1 MNFSIFSFFQIICL
15 FRTAISGI
23 REEDLENAEDFEKV
37 QSEVTEIIKDKIL
50 VGQSI
55 ENDMKALFLQHPAE
69 MLRDTSELFFKT
81 NGNKYSLK
89 ELAANKLGISFQVR
103 HQSSSILV
111 CKLLGT

>member
-1 MNFSIFSFFQIICL
+1 M
-15 FRTAISGI
+15 
-23 REEDLENAEDFEKV
+23 
-37 QSEVTEIIKDKIL
+37 

-55 ENDMKALFLQHPAE
+55 DKDMEALFLQHRPE
-69 MLRDTSELFFKT
+69 MLRDTSELFYKS
-81 NGNKYSLK
+81 NGKKYSLK